1 MLGLLPVQGTF
12 QEQLMD
18 VLHSQLAERHM
29 RQVRVA
35 RWRAQRMLQSSSYA
49 VDRLADWG
57 TKSSAGFDSPPHF
70 EASPTADAS
79 ASDAA
84 LDAPHNAS
92 YVFTSVDELR
102 AVYGGKQRWWGDLD
116 AVATRE
122 LYHSLLP
129 TGLIEDEA
137 RPLAQRARLAV
148 SARRAARLY
157 ARERALL
164 PLCTGSQLL
173 DGFRQ
178 LLDHGSF
185 QPNGLSEEQIFS
197 KYAEMHGL
205 VPPSWTD
212 DHAAVDDDDE
222 AYTDFYL
229 TVLRKSCSTNAK
241 VDGMTAALGRG
252 AVFSGGVGVVDTLR
266 AGAESVTQL
275 YQAAPPEL

>member
-12 QEQLMD
+12 HEQLMD

-49 VDRLADWG
+49 VDRF
-57 TKSSAGFDSPPHF
+57 TRHSSSAFDSPPRF

-79 ASDAA
+79 AFDAA
-84 LDAPHNAS
+84 FDGPNNAS

-102 AVYGGKQRWWGDLD
+102 AVYGVKQRWWGDLD
-116 AVATRE
+116 AVETRE

-137 RPLAQRARLAV
+137 LPLAQRARLAV

-164 PLCTGSQLL
+164 PLCTGSQLF

-197 KYAEMHGL
+197 KYAEMQGL

-212 DHAAVDDDDE
+212 DHAAIDDDDE

-266 AGAESVTQL
+266 SGAESVAQL